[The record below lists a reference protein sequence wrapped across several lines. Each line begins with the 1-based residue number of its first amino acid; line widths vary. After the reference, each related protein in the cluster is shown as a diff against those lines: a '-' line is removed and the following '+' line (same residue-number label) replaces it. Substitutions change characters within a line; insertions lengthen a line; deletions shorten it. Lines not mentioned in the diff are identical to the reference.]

1 MTSSRSLRLLSVSLV
16 GAAAFLLLAPA
27 AATAQSRAVVL
38 EFGGGRNG
46 AQARRAVVAALD
58 GVVEIVPLESVEAAA
73 RAQRVDLATPE
84 GAGAAARAAGAELV
98 ISGEVTGRARR
109 ARTRLVVR
117 DVSGRELASRQAGPP
132 FGRPAQ
138 RALGDEAITMVQEAQ
153 NALAR
158 SSGGSTSAGGDTGG
172 DTGDTNADDD
182 ADGDADDDDAD
193 DDDADDDDAEDSDRT
208 PGAAPLFRAL
218 AGLDVRTRSAEV
230 ATDDGGT
237 RGYDAGVYPELMI
250 ALELR
255 PLAHVDGIASG
266 LLLSVEAAHS
276 LGLSSQLE
284 GVAET
289 FGSSSLRIGGAL
301 GWLIPFADG
310 AVALGPVLG
319 GGLESFAIDANGVF
333 ASTRYTYFRMGLAG
347 RIVIA
352 EDLLALGVS
361 AGYRLVFGVGDI
373 ATAFGETGSAYGL
386 DVQAELGGA
395 LDLGFAYAL
404 RVGYQS
410 YGLSFEG
417 GPGSIAQGVDG
428 SDSALRIQLLVGWQ
442 FN

>member
-1 MTSSRSLRLLSVSLV
+1 MTSSRSLHLLSVSLL
-16 GAAAFLLLAPA
+16 GAAALLLLAPA
-27 AATAQSRAVVL
+27 AASAQGRAVVL

-73 RAQRVDLATPE
+73 RTQRVDLATPE

-98 ISGEVTGRARR
+98 ISGEVSGRARR

-158 SSGGSTSAGGDTGG
+158 SGGGTTSAGNDSSGNTGET
-172 DTGDTNADDD
+172 DADDNPEEEE
-182 ADGDADDDDAD
+182 ANEEDDDDAD
-193 DDDADDDDAEDSDRT
+193 ADDSDRT

-218 AGLDVRTRSAEV
+218 AGLDVRTRSANV
-230 ATDDGGT
+230 ATDDGGS

-276 LGLSSQLE
+276 LGLSSELE
-284 GVAET
+284 GVAEA
-289 FGSSSLRIGGAL
+289 FGSSSLRVGGAL

-319 GGLESFAIDANGVF
+319 GGLERFAIDDNGVF
-333 ASTRYTYFRMGLAG
+333 ASASYTYFRMGLAA

-361 AGYRLVFGVGDI
+361 AGYRLVFGVGDL

-395 LDLGFAYAL
+395 LDMGFAYAL

-410 YGLSFEG
+410 YGLAFEG